1 MSPARRSIR
10 RRAVRVALLVLAVLV
25 LAVLSMI
32 RTDIPHAELLARYG
46 GGASRFVGVEGVT
59 VHYRDEGSGP
69 PLVLIHGTSSSLH
82 TWDSWVARLSSRHRV
97 VRLDLPGFGLT
108 GAAPDHDYSA
118 VRYARVVA
126 ALMSELGIDR
136 ADVAGN
142 SLGGRVALTL
152 ALEHPERVRSLVLV
166 DAAGLSGQKPP
177 AIFGIARTPV
187 LGRAL
192 RWLTPRTLVRRNV
205 EEVYGDRS
213 RVTEALVD
221 RYYELTRHEGN
232 REALLDRLT
241 GPADPPLDDRLAE
254 LRVPVLLEWGGRDRW
269 IPPSFAQRF
278 AGAIRG
284 ARLVTYLDAG
294 HVPMEELPEA
304 TATDAEAFLAALP

>member
-1 MSPARRSIR
+1 
-10 RRAVRVALLVLAVLV
+10 
-25 LAVLSMI
+25 VLSLV
-32 RTDIPHAELLARYG
+32 RTDIPHAELLPRYG

-69 PLVLIHGTSSSLH
+69 PLVLVHGTSSSLH
-82 TWDSWVARLSSRHRV
+82 TWDGWVARLSSRRRI
-97 VRLDLPGFGLT
+97 VRLDLPGFGLSGT
-108 GAAPDHDYSA
+108 APDRDYSA
-118 VRYARVVA
+118 VRYARVVG
-126 ALMSELGIDR
+126 ALMSQLGIDR

-177 AIFGIARTPV
+177 AIFGVARTPV

-192 RWLTPRTLVRRNV
+192 RWLTPRAIVRRNV
-205 EEVYGDRS
+205 EEVYGDGS

-254 LRVPVLLEWGGRDRW
+254 VRVPVLLEWGGHDRW
-269 IPPSFAQRF
+269 IPPSRSGSPAES
-278 AGAIRG
+278 AGRG
-284 ARLVTYLDAG
+284 S
-294 HVPMEELPEA
+294 
-304 TATDAEAFLAALP
+304 

>member
-1 MSPARRSIR
+1 
-10 RRAVRVALLVLAVLV
+10 
-25 LAVLSMI
+25 
-32 RTDIPHAELLARYG
+32 
-46 GGASRFVGVEGVT
+46 
-59 VHYRDEGSGP
+59 
-69 PLVLIHGTSSSLH
+69 
-82 TWDSWVARLSSRHRV
+82 
-97 VRLDLPGFGLT
+97 
-108 GAAPDHDYSA
+108 
-118 VRYARVVA
+118 
-126 ALMSELGIDR
+126 LMSKLGIDR
-136 ADVAGN
+136 ADIAGN

-177 AIFGIARTPV
+177 AIFGLARTPV

-192 RWLTPRTLVRRNV
+192 RWLTPRVLVRRNV
-205 EEVYGDRS
+205 EEVYGDPS
-213 RVTEALVD
+213 HVTEALVD
-221 RYYELTRHEGN
+221 RYCELTRHEGN

-241 GPADPPLDDRLAE
+241 GPADPPLDDRLGE
-254 LRVPVLLEWGGRDRW
+254 VRVPVLLEWGGRDRW

-284 ARLVTYLDAG
+284 ARLVTYPDAG